1 MKILLLYPPDRAFP
15 AVPYAS
21 LPALA
26 PCLQQAGHEVVLRD
40 ASLDVFHRLMKEE
53 TLFRYLKTYRER
65 LRVLEAKVSLNP
77 DEAEEYKAL
86 VQTLAVPEEALR
98 RVTASIRIMQSEE
111 FYKPESFTRAW
122 DDLRSAMRFYYGP
135 NPIDS
140 PNYPDFADRLR
151 KALSARWIDPVADV
165 YGQGYIESLLR
176 ETPDLIG
183 ISIPFIVSYYEAMKL
198 AKHIRARAPRIP
210 LVIGGSLIDTYK
222 DVMAADPGLYDL
234 FDYAMVGEGEEAVCR
249 LAAALENGAGL
260 DAVPNLYY
268 RDAAGAVKHTAKKSV
283 EDLNVLPAPDF
294 TGLPLEKYLSPEPI
308 ASFQT
313 SRGCYYG
320 KCTFCSLSFRDNF
333 RLRDP
338 RRVVQ
343 DMIDIHASTG
353 IKTFLLWDSLSP
365 PKTVRAVAGQV
376 RDENLGF
383 HWFAET
389 KFEKTYLNKKFLQDL
404 GEGGCRFLQF
414 GMESASERILDLID
428 KGNKNA
434 EIDVMLDNMAAAGI
448 GASLTWFIGF
458 PTETEAEADASYDFI
473 EARRHKVTLSAYTG
487 TYNLLPDQPLFYDR
501 DSYGIDIHRNADGG
515 YYFTYRDG
523 SEPYDRSERNHAF
536 LARGDA
542 ELLKHGAY
550 ILYSTYCP
558 DRIHKLS
565 GAYRVGPL
573 VRDVENLEEAVV
585 QRTPETHITA
595 FARDPIKDFNAPPS
609 PVKLVYQSMTG
620 EVFRLR
626 GREMAVL
633 DAGAE
638 PVSLAAIGKRIGMD
652 WRELES
658 IVHTLTNRGLLK
670 FIVNGNSPDA
680 QNRVL
685 EKIEACVESP

>member
-1 MKILLLYPPDRAFP
+1 MKILLIYPPDRAFP

-26 PCLQQAGHEVVLRD
+26 PCLKRAGHEVVLRD
-40 ASLDVFHRLMKEE
+40 ASLDVFHRLMNEE
-53 TLFRYLKTYRER
+53 TLFRYLKAHRER
-65 LRVLEAKVSLNP
+65 LRVLEAAASLNP

-86 VQTLAVPEEALR
+86 IQTLAVPEEALR
-98 RVTASIRIMQSEE
+98 RVTASIRVMQSEA
-111 FYKPESFTRAW
+111 FYRPESFTRAW

-135 NPIDS
+135 NPVDS
-140 PNYPDFADRLR
+140 PNYPDFAGRLR
-151 KALSARWIDPVADV
+151 KALGAKRIDPVADV
-165 YGQGYIESLLR
+165 YDQGYIASLLR
-176 ETPDLIG
+176 EKPDLIG

-198 AKHIRARAPRIP
+198 AQHIRRQAPGVP

-234 FDYAMVGEGEEAVCR
+234 FDYAMVGEGEEAICH
-249 LAAALENGAGL
+249 LAAALENGGDL
-260 DAVPNLYY
+260 GSVPNLYY
-268 RDAAGAVKHTAKKSV
+268 RDAGGAVQHTEKKSV
-283 EDLNVLPAPDF
+283 EDLNMLPAPDF

-338 RRVVQ
+338 RLVVQ
-343 DMIDIHASTG
+343 DMTDIHASTG

-365 PKTVRAVAGQV
+365 PKTLRAVAAQV
-376 RDENLGF
+376 KDKNLGF

-389 KFEKTYLNKKFLQDL
+389 KFEKTYMNKKFLQDL

-448 GASLTWFIGF
+448 GTSLTWFIGF
-458 PTETEAEADASYDFI
+458 PTETEAEADSSYDFI
-473 EARRHKVTLSAYTG
+473 KARRHKVTLSAYTG
-487 TYNLLPDQPLFYDR
+487 MYNLLPDQPLFYDG

-558 DRIHKLS
+558 ERIHQLS
-565 GAYRVGPL
+565 GAYRMGPL
-573 VRDVENLEEAVV
+573 LRDVKNLEEAVV
-585 QRTPETHITA
+585 QRTPETHMAA
-595 FARDPIKDFNAPPS
+595 FARDPIKDFNAPPA

-633 DAGAE
+633 EAMRQPTPLYLLTEILD
-638 PVSLAAIGKRIGMD
+638 MD
-652 WRELES
+652 WEEIKQIIEKLAN
-658 IVHTLTNRGLLK
+658 LGLIK
-670 FIVNGNSPDA
+670 FLVGAASCPDRA
-680 QNRVL
+680 RLDAVL
-685 EKIEACVESP
+685 SEMVRQ